1 LTVSIATAMP
11 APTAVYREE
20 QLFAWWI
27 YLVVALTFTVSC
39 LYLTY
44 RPDGDAGRGGLF
56 PATILVIMTAMPLIT
71 AGFLRM
77 TTQVTS
83 GVVEVW
89 FGWFPTYR
97 RRINVGSISRVEVIT
112 YNPLKD
118 CGGWGIRATR
128 DGERVLNARG
138 DRGVRLHFVDGTRLL
153 IGSQQ
158 AEVLAAAIERAI
170 HPG

>member
-1 LTVSIATAMP
+1 LSVSFATAIP

-39 LYLTY
+39 LYLIY
-44 RPDGDAGRGGLF
+44 RPDGGAGRVGLF
-56 PATILVIMTAMPLIT
+56 PTTVLVVMTAMPLVT

-77 TTQVTS
+77 TTQVIS
-83 GVVEVW
+83 GSVEVW

-97 RRINVGSISRVEVIT
+97 RTINVGSISRVEVVT

-138 DRGVRLHFVDGTRLL
+138 DRGVRLHFADGTRLL

-170 HPG
+170 HPA